1 MKNIEHGEK
10 GNGLYMDCAPPGCYN
25 WNVVLL
31 LQEVSTRMSQFNQE
45 YYTNGISNRQQFDQ
59 MEQAFYNYC
68 TMMRS
73 PKLGAAPVVITVME
87 GVILT
92 LIFVALG
99 QSILTAVAISAPI
112 CAVFAFLFWL
122 AYRIR
127 AGASK
132 RFDAY
137 TAADGGMGLFSDF
150 AMAQSFEADQ
160 FRLGRYYLF
169 IKNGAVLR
177 IDSINDI
184 IRIAGRSG
192 VGLSVS
198 VKDEYGSMSLPLC
211 RGHMLRSQ
219 AEIDLIRN
227 EVMQRRSSV

>member
-1 MKNIEHGEK
+1 M
-10 GNGLYMDCAPPGCYN
+10 
-25 WNVVLL
+25 
-31 LQEVSTRMSQFNQE
+31 MSQFNQE

-68 TMMRS
+68 TIMRS
-73 PKLGAAPVVITVME
+73 PKLGAAPVVIVGFRGLLE
-87 GVILT
+87 T
-92 LIFVALG
+92 LLFVALG
-99 QSILTAVAISAPI
+99 ESLLTALAISAPI
-112 CAVFAFLFWL
+112 CAVFAFLFGL

-150 AMAQSFEADQ
+150 AMAQSFAADQ

-177 IDSINDI
+177 RDSIADI
-184 IRIAGRSG
+184 VRQRNNYQMVLTG
-192 VGLSVS
+192 VYLTIK
-198 VKDEYGSMSLPLC
+198 VKDEHGSMACPLC
-211 RGHMLRSQ
+211 TVPLHNAGE
-219 AEIDLIRN
+219 EIDMIRRA
-227 EVMQRRSSV
+227 VMQRY

>member
-1 MKNIEHGEK
+1 
-10 GNGLYMDCAPPGCYN
+10 
-25 WNVVLL
+25 
-31 LQEVSTRMSQFNQE
+31 MSQFNQE

-68 TMMRS
+68 TIMRS

-99 QSILTAVAISAPI
+99 ESLLTALAISAPI
-112 CAVFAFLFWL
+112 CAVFAFLFGL
-122 AYRIR
+122 AYRSR

-150 AMAQSFEADQ
+150 AMAQSFAADQ

-169 IKNGAVLR
+169 IKNGAILR
-177 IDSINDI
+177 IDSIVDI
-184 IRIAGRSG
+184 VTIVGHYRAVPTY
-192 VGLSVS
+192 VGLSIAVN
-198 VKDEYGSMSLPLC
+198 DENGKMSFPLC
-211 RGHMLRSQ
+211 RVNMMNAQS
-219 AEIDLIRN
+219 EVEMIRN
-227 EVMQRRSSV
+227 AVLQRH

>member
-1 MKNIEHGEK
+1 MKEIE
-10 GNGLYMDCAPPGCYN
+10 
-25 WNVVLL
+25 
-31 LQEVSTRMSQFNQE
+31 
-45 YYTNGISNRQQFDQ
+45 FDS
-59 MEQAFYNYC
+59 YC
-68 TMMRS
+68 KVMRV
-73 PKLGAAPVVITVME
+73 PKMGAAPIVITVLE
-87 GVILT
+87 GLILT
-92 LIFVALG
+92 LVIAVLG
-99 QSILTAVAISAPI
+99 ESLLIGVITGASVS
-112 CAVFAFLFWL
+112 AVFAFLCWL
-122 AYRIR
+122 LYRYR

-132 RFDAY
+132 RFNSYLAS
-137 TAADGGMGLFSDF
+137 DGGRSMYSDF
-150 AMAQSFEADQ
+150 ASAQPFVNDQ

-192 VGLSVS
+192 VGLSVY
-198 VKDEYGSMSLPLC
+198 VKDEHGSMSLPLC